1 MTLNNEQNKKYIS
14 LFSDIISIEEFEL
27 VRYKNGLWGVHD
39 LQGANLG
46 GIESDSFDTIA
57 QILDRMEIYHIDYFE
72 ESILNYFEIENFE
85 NYIDLVE
92 QCRNKIK
99 NDKNGEFS
107 DYSETELNYLE
118 FIGNAPNIDICNTPL
133 EQIKDLL
140 DYEQLDYDLETEE

>member
-1 MTLNNEQNKKYIS
+1 MTLNNEQKKKYIS

-72 ESILNYFEIENFE
+72 EACMDFFDISEHFG
-85 NYIDLVE
+85 YIDLVE

-99 NDKNGEFS
+99 NDKNGEFA